1 MKGLVIKDIRV
12 LKNSVKSITVIVIV
26 FALIGIFSD
35 QMFMTCFSS
44 VYASV
49 LPMTCMAYD
58 ERSHFN
64 RFAKVLPVQTKDIV
78 LSKYATGLIIA
89 AIAAVIS
96 FAISFA
102 AGERDFISV
111 IAVSILMPIMY
122 QSVMMPIMFKFG
134 TEKSRLIIMAS
145 FAAPGII
152 IMLLAQLGLIDR
164 AERFFANL
172 SFGYIFVILIPL
184 AIYVLS
190 VLLSLAIC
198 KNKELQ

>member
-12 LKNSVKSITVIVIV
+12 LKNSVKSIMVIVIV

-64 RFAKVLPVQTKDIV
+64 RFAKVLLVQTKDIV